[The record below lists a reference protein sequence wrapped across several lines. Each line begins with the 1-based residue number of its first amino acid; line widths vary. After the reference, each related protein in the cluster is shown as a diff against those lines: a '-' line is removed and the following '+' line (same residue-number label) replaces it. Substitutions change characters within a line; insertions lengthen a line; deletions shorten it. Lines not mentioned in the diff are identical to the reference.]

1 MHWLMKAPIGV
12 LLLVGVVTWGGA
24 YSLFAQ
30 STIES
35 PAAPPIIALPEGAHT
50 LPDFSEYPA
59 GKARKE
65 AFFGYLLPI
74 IRHINSQLRAER
86 FVLGQIRQAA
96 ASPEGLS
103 AEQLAKLSALSEKY
117 DVEEETIEDQIAI
130 LWRRVDTIPASLA
143 LAQAANESAY
153 GTSRF
158 AVDANNLFGQW
169 CFREGCGLVPN
180 ARIDD
185 ASHEVRSF
193 KTPVD
198 SVRSYM
204 HNLNTN
210 RAYATLRTLR
220 SKQRASKQPPS
231 GKELV
236 NALLEYSSRG
246 QDYVDELSAMMRHNK
261 LARFDV
267 PTQMTPQKARQ

>member
-12 LLLVGVVTWGGA
+12 LVIVGVVTWGGA

-30 STIES
+30 STPEA
-35 PAAPPIIALPEGAHT
+35 PVAPPIIALPPGADT
-50 LPDFSEYPA
+50 LPDFSEFPA

-65 AFFGYLLPI
+65 AFFQYLLPI

-86 FVLGQIRQAA
+86 FALDQLRKAA
-96 ASPEGLS
+96 LSSQGLS
-103 AEQLAKLSALSEKY
+103 NAQLQELMAMSEKY
-117 DVEEETIEDQIAI
+117 GVEEESVEDQLAI

-180 ARIDD
+180 ARIEE
-185 ASHEVRSF
+185 ASHEVRKF
-193 KTPVD
+193 NTPVD

-210 RAYATLRTLR
+210 RAYASLRLMR
-220 SKQRASKQPPS
+220 SKQRSSKQPPT
-231 GKELV
+231 GMELV
-236 NALLEYSSRG
+236 NALLKYSSRG
-246 QDYVDELSAMMRHNK
+246 QDYVDELSSMIRHNK

-267 PTQMTPQKARQ
+267 PSQIGQQKARQ